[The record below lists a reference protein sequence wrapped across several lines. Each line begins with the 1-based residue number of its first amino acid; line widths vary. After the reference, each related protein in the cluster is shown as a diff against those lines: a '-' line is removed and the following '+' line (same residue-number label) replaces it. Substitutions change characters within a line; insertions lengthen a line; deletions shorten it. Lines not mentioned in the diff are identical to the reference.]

1 MQRAGWSSRLEP
13 VASRLVPASSFAGV
27 IALDGPSGTGKST
40 VARALAR
47 RLHARY
53 LDTGAMYR
61 AATAHVLRLGIDP
74 GDAAAVDAALAG
86 TVVEIGTDPGDDQVR
101 IGGVDVT
108 AEIRGAAVTRTVS
121 AVSAVPAVRA
131 RIVAQQRELIG
142 AGGIVVEGRDIASVV
157 WPQAQAKVYLTA
169 SPEIRAARRAGE
181 TATSDVFAVAADLA
195 RRDRLDST
203 RATSPLVRADG
214 ATELDTSHLDVEG
227 VVDAV
232 LALLG

>member
-1 MQRAGWSSRLEP
+1 MRWAGWASSHEP

-47 RLHARY
+47 RLNARY

-61 AATAHVLRLGIDP
+61 AATAHVLRQGIDP
-74 GDAAAVDAALAG
+74 GDAAAVDAALAD
-86 TVVEIGTDPGDDQVR
+86 TVVEIGTDPDDERVR
-101 IGGVDVT
+101 IDGLDVT
-108 AEIRGAAVTRTVS
+108 AEIRGATVTRAVS
-121 AVSAVPAVRA
+121 AVSAVPAVRT
-131 RIVAQQRELIG
+131 RIVAQQRQLIG

-157 WPQAQAKVYLTA
+157 WPRAQAKIYLTA
-169 SPEIRAARRAGE
+169 SPEVRAARRAGE
-181 TATSDVFAVAADLA
+181 TATSDVSAVAADLA

-203 RATSPLVRADG
+203 RAVSPLVRADG
-214 ATELDTSHLDVEG
+214 ATEVDTSRLDVEG

-232 LALLG
+232 LALLA